1 MYDIPPPVLH
11 PVISMIAPSVAGT
24 FRITLVPFVAVNS
37 DADNLAP
44 L

>member
-1 MYDIPPPVLH
+1 VYDIPPPVLH
-11 PVISMIAPSVAGT
+11 AVTSTIAPSVAAV

>member
-1 MYDIPPPVLH
+1 MYAIPPPVLQ
-11 PVISMIAPSVAGT
+11 PVISITAPIVAAE
-24 FRITLVPFVAVNS
+24 FRMTLVPFDAVNS